1 VYPCSV
7 REPLNGECI
16 SQSGEQDQAKC
27 LRQLHDAV
35 VITQLK
41 VQIEEMNW
49 PSIRKAID
57 SGFRTVLIPVG
68 SIEQHG
74 PHLPIFTDALLAYAL
89 CERVANRL
97 GRTLVAPVIRP
108 GCSEHHLSFPGTISI
123 SPSMHQK
130 MVDAY
135 VGSLINAGF
144 RNFVIIPTH
153 GGNFEPLRKGF
164 SALKKKYPKAN
175 IYGYFDLQRFVRAMN
190 DVAAQ
195 FGVSPEA
202 AGAHSGFSET
212 SCVLAVRKD
221 LVDTMS
227 ATPGYVGPFDEKVS
241 RLIIKKGMAAFT
253 KNGVLGD
260 PSRSSTEA
268 GQKIIQNLVD
278 HIVAALTEMN
288 LRV

>member
-1 VYPCSV
+1 M
-7 REPLNGECI
+7 
-16 SQSGEQDQAKC
+16 
-27 LRQLHDAV
+27 
-35 VITQLK
+35 
-41 VQIEEMNW
+41 EEMNW

-74 PHLPIFTDALLAYAL
+74 PHLPLFTDTLLAYDL
-89 CERVANRL
+89 CERVARKL

-108 GCSEHHLSFPGTISI
+108 GCSEHHLSFPGTVSI
-123 SPSMHQK
+123 SPRMLREI
-130 MVDAY
+130 VDAY
-135 VGSLINAGF
+135 VRSLANAGF

-153 GGNFEPLRKGF
+153 GGNFEPLRKGYPM
-164 SALKKKYPKAN
+164 LRKKHPKVK

-195 FGVSPEA
+195 FGISSEA

-221 LVDTMS
+221 LVDISS
-227 ATPGYVGPFDEKVS
+227 ATPGYVGSFDEKFS
-241 RLIIKKGMAAFT
+241 RLLMKKGMAAFT

-260 PSRSSTEA
+260 PSGSSAEA
-268 GQKIIQNLVD
+268 GQKIVQNVVD
-278 HIVAALTEMN
+278 HLVATLIEMR
-288 LRV
+288 LKP

>member
-1 VYPCSV
+1 M
-7 REPLNGECI
+7 
-16 SQSGEQDQAKC
+16 
-27 LRQLHDAV
+27 
-35 VITQLK
+35 K
-41 VQIEEMNW
+41 VQMEEMSW

-74 PHLPIFTDALLAYAL
+74 PHLPIFTDALLAYDL
-89 CERVANRL
+89 CERVANKL

-123 SPSMHQK
+123 SASMLRG
-130 MVDAY
+130 MADAY
-135 VGSLINAGF
+135 VGSLINTGF
-144 RNFVIIPTH
+144 ENFVIIPTH
-153 GGNFEPLRKGF
+153 GGNFEPLKKGF
-164 SALKKKYPKAN
+164 SMLRRKYRKAN

-221 LVDTMS
+221 LVDISS

-241 RLIIKKGMAAFT
+241 RQIIKRGMAAFT

-260 PSRSSTEA
+260 PSQSSMEA

-278 HIVAALTEMN
+278 HIVAALTEMK
-288 LRV
+288 LRT